1 MSVLIIVYIAG
12 ASSKKK
18 GKRQK
23 RLSNANTCGE
33 LLGDPVAVFF
43 TVNPTA

>member
-18 GKRQK
+18 GNGQK
-23 RLSNANTCGE
+23 RLSSANTCGE
-33 LLGDPVAVFF
+33 LLGDPLAAFF